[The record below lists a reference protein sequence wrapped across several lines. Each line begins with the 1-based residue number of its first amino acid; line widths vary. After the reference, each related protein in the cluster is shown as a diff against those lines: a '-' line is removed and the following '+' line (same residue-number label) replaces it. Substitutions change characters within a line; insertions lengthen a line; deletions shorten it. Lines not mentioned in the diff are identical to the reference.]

1 MPLVELGRYWN
12 SFEAGLVQSKLED
25 AGVESVV
32 LDLNMANCYGSL
44 TIPIRVMVLDEDE
57 AAARR
62 AIA

>member
-25 AGVESVV
+25 AGIESV
-32 LDLNMANCYGSL
+32 LFDFDAANVWGSL
-44 TIPIRVMVLDEDE
+44 TIPIRVMVLDDDE
-57 AAARR
+57 AAARS